1 VSAEQLLKGRKHFS
15 QCAMV
20 SVAVSKLGKTDL
32 AFVQPGAKTNSVYYC
47 ENILEQGLLSA
58 ICRMSNNDFV
68 FQQDGAPAHR
78 SHHTV
83 AYLRSNVPEFIEPE
97 NWPPNSPDLNLADYS
112 VGSVAVNGVSS
123 QNFRQ

>member
-1 VSAEQLLKGRKHFS
+1 
-15 QCAMV
+15 
-20 SVAVSKLGKTDL
+20 
-32 AFVQPGAKTNSVYYC
+32 
-47 ENILEQGLLSA
+47 
-58 ICRMSNNDFV
+58 MSNNDFV

-123 QNFRQ
+123 QNFRQWSAEASSDRLMGRVKPGHTEPSD